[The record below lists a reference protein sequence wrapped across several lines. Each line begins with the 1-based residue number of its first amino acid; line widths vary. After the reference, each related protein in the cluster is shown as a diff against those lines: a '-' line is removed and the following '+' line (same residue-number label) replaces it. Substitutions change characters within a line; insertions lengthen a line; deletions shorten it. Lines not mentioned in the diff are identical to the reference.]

1 MFCTKCGKENVNDA
15 QFCVNCGAKLT
26 ETTSKPEAQP
36 APMQTQKT
44 APQQT
49 QRPIQK
55 TVPAKPRKNWG
66 IASWV
71 FIILQVLLL
80 AFFFI
85 NLLFTDMENPDPVNI
100 FLGGWIVYMFALPVG
115 LFLIFTEAFL
125 GAVFGVVQVCVNRSK
140 FSWIVFGVSIGML
153 VLMMILAF
161 CGVFNVGPLIKD
173 STTFIH

>member
-15 QFCVNCGAKLT
+15 QFCVNCGAKLS
-26 ETTSKPEAQP
+26 ELVSKPVDQTAQP
-36 APMQTQKT
+36 QTQKSV
-44 APQQT
+44 QQVQKPA
-49 QRPIQK
+49 QRP
-55 TVPAKPRKNWG
+55 VAAKPRKNWG
-66 IASWV
+66 TASWV

-85 NLLFTDMENPDPVNI
+85 NLLFTDMQNPDPVNI
-100 FLGGWIVYMFALPVG
+100 MLGGWIVYMFALPVG

-125 GAVFGVVQVCVNRSK
+125 GAVFGVVQVCVNKSK
-140 FSWIVFGVSIGML
+140 FSWIVFGVSLGML

-173 STTFIH
+173 STTFIY

>member
-15 QFCVNCGAKLT
+15 QFCVNCGAKLG
-26 ETTSKPEAQP
+26 ESASKPEVQPMPAQ
-36 APMQTQKT
+36 AQK
-44 APQQT
+44 PVQQA
-49 QRPIQK
+49 QRPVQK
-55 TVPAKPRKNWG
+55 QAVAKPRKNWG

-100 FLGGWIVYMFALPVG
+100 MLGGWIVYMFALPVG

-125 GAVFGVVQVCVNRSK
+125 GAVFGVVQVCVNKSK
-140 FSWIVFGVSIGML
+140 FSWIVFGVSLGML

-173 STTFIH
+173 SATFIH